1 MEVLLAV
8 VLMAIQNEA
17 KFSLMG
23 PGAAGIDEIHRSQ
36 VGRSIACVT
45 SFSRQAGCSHSWTVF
60 LSSSPGHLVASESKV
75 LKWFNVTRRVTLL
88 STGSFLNGR
97 ESVTNDTV

>member
-36 VGRSIACVT
+36 VGRSIA

-97 ESVTNDTV
+97 ESVTNDMV